1 MLNIPFLNVSDQLH
15 HTLDLIHQFILQHLK
30 IYQSVSDH
38 GLIPAV
44 LKSSQSVVNFPDR
57 SGTLTYPSPYPV
69 HVEHPNSCRPQ
80 KSDEEASLALI
91 YNQLQIHLKQSEPFR
106 NSRYTLQDF
115 SLETSIPGYLISRAV
130 NQCYGSSFTNWINFH
145 RVDCF
150 LKILMKNWKPGIN
163 LYELSGQAGFASKTA
178 FINSFKKEKGVT
190 PGAYVRKEIRPSVI
204 SAFT

>member
-1 MLNIPFLNVSDQLH
+1 MLNIPFLNVADRLQS
-15 HTLDLIHQFILQHLK
+15 TLDLIHEFIHQHVK
-30 IYQSVSDH
+30 TNQGYAEY

-44 LKSSQSVVNFPDR
+44 LKSSNSVVNFPDR
-57 SGTLTYPSPYPV
+57 SGTLRYPSPYHV
-69 HVEHPNSCRPQ
+69 NVEHPNSCRLQ
-80 KSDEEASLALI
+80 KSDEEPSLALI
-91 YNQLQIHLKQSEPFR
+91 YIQLQTHLKQSEPFR

-178 FINSFKKEKGVT
+178 FINSFKKQIGVT

-204 SAFT
+204 SALT

>member
-80 KSDEEASLALI
+80 KSDEEAILALI

>member
-1 MLNIPFLNVSDQLH
+1 MLNIPFLNVSDRLQSS
-15 HTLDLIHQFILQHLK
+15 LDLIHQFILQHFK
-30 IYQSVSDH
+30 INQGYAEY

-44 LKSSQSVVNFPDR
+44 LKSTQSVVNFPDR
-57 SGTLTYPSPYPV
+57 SGTLRYPSPYPV
-69 HVEHPNSCRPQ
+69 HVEHP
-80 KSDEEASLALI
+80 
-91 YNQLQIHLKQSEPFR
+91 
-106 NSRYTLQDF
+106 
-115 SLETSIPGYLISRAV
+115 
-130 NQCYGSSFTNWINFH
+130 TNWINFH

>member
-1 MLNIPFLNVSDQLH
+1 MLNIPFLNVSDRLH

-30 IYQSVSDH
+30 IYQGFSDH

-57 SGTLTYPSPYPV
+57 SGTLIYPSPYPV

-91 YNQLQIHLKQSEPFR
+91 YNQLQLHLKQSEPYR